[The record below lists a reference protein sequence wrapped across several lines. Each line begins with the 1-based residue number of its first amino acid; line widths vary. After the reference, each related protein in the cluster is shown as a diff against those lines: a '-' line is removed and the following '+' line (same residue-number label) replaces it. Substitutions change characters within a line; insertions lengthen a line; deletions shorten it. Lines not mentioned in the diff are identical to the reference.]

1 MSFVGDIIGD
11 ITGANKAADASRD
24 ASELSA
30 GFQREALDYLKTSQA
45 PLLEA
50 QQFGLSG
57 LMDYFGGNQQGL
69 VDAAKQ
75 SPYYTSMLGQG
86 EEAVLRNAAATG
98 GLRSG
103 TAKNALAANSQNVLN
118 SAIGQQLG
126 GLQTL
131 AGFQPNTAGVA
142 QATGNIGNTLAQ
154 GITAGAQAQQAG
166 MGQFLGLGGSVLQGM
181 AAGGTGLFSD
191 ERLKDN
197 IKRIGKVNGHNWYS
211 WTWNK
216 LAESLGLKGV
226 SQGVLAQ
233 EVEKTNPELIG
244 EREGYKT
251 VNYVGIV

>member
-11 ITGANKAADASRD
+11 ITGANKAADASRE

-69 VDAAKQ
+69 IDQVQA
-75 SPYYTSMLGQG
+75 SPFYSSMVNQG
-86 EEAVLRNAAATG
+86 EQALLRNAAATG

-103 TAKNALAANSQNVLN
+103 ITQNALAQNSQNVLQGLV
-118 SAIGQQLG
+118 GQQLG

-191 ERLKDN
+191 ERLKDS
-197 IKRIGKVNGHNWYS
+197 IKRIGKARDVDIRRWLASWQIDQSAIVKGNGQAIRLVAGTEDHGAEGA
-211 WTWNK
+211 
-216 LAESLGLKGV
+216 LA
-226 SQGVLAQ
+226 
-233 EVEKTNPELIG
+233 
-244 EREGYKT
+244 
-251 VNYVGIV
+251 

>member
-1 MSFVGDIIGD
+1 MSFVGDVIGD
-11 ITGANKAADASRD
+11 ITGANQAADASRD

-57 LMDYFGGNQQGL
+57 LMDYFGGNQQGV
-69 VDAAKQ
+69 VDEAMA
-75 SPYYTSMLGQG
+75 SPYYTSMLEQG

-103 TAKNALAANSQNVLN
+103 TIQNALAVNSQNVLN
-118 SAIGQQLG
+118 SAINQQLG

-131 AGFQPNTAGVA
+131 SGFKPNTAGVA
-142 QATGNIGNTLAQ
+142 QATSNIGNTLAQ

-166 MGQFLGLGGSVLQGM
+166 MGQFLGIGGSVLTGM

-216 LAESLGLKGV
+216 LAESIGLSGV

-233 EVEKTNPELIG
+233 EVEQSNPELIG

-251 VNYVGIV
+251 VNYAGIV